1 MATCNFKN
9 CHYDNIVKKESPI
22 VWVGY
27 DFYPTSCVFSLPE
40 PWCFFI
46 YLNDVLLLYFCLKL
60 PTEFLSRTTQSML
73 VNNALPLQFKI
84 KSIYLY
90 LHVLWLIPERKFL
103 PLFQIFGSLHFG
115 MEYSLK
121 KDIRNVVT
129 IL

>member
-1 MATCNFKN
+1 
-9 CHYDNIVKKESPI
+9 
-22 VWVGY
+22 
-27 DFYPTSCVFSLPE
+27 
-40 PWCFFI
+40 
-46 YLNDVLLLYFCLKL
+46 
-60 PTEFLSRTTQSML
+60 ML